1 VTARDLADS
10 ATGLLARTLVRI
22 FFRSVEVTGADHVTA
37 TGPLIEVANHQNGL
51 VDGLVLI
58 AASRRYPRFL
68 GKSTLWKIAP
78 LRPFLALAGVV
89 PVYRGSDTVGV
100 LTDAERAEHN
110 GAALARSRDLLA
122 GGGTIG
128 VFPEGISHDLAS
140 LQDLRTGAARLALG
154 AAADG
159 VVGVA
164 VLPVGIVYDDKAR
177 FRSRVLVRFGP
188 ARAVDDRVAEFR
200 HDPHGAVHLLT
211 ADIAA
216 DLRLVG
222 PDYDSVAAA
231 DRFARLAA
239 LAADDPGHGL
249 VQQEQIARRLAT
261 AAADPTT
268 RPDVVALDGRRRH
281 YEAGLRRAGH
291 DDAGVRLA
299 ATAPPFPPARRLLG
313 ALPDIVAVPLAG
325 IGIAV
330 HALPYGAIKVIGA
343 VPANRGMQATV
354 KLLGSFGLYNLTYV
368 LLGVLV
374 GRRRGPILGV
384 VTLLGAPVTGWI
396 ALRSLEEAEDLGLA
410 QRAAAAVM
418 RRGTMV
424 AHLAAER
431 VALAEAI
438 HRAAGTAP

>member
-249 VQQEQIARRLAT
+249 VQQEQIARRPPGPT
-261 AAADPTT
+261 SWRSTVGAATT
-268 RPDVVALDGRRRH
+268 RPACDGPGSMTPVSAWPRRRP
-281 YEAGLRRAGH
+281 RSPRP
-291 DDAGVRLA
+291 A
-299 ATAPPFPPARRLLG
+299 ASSGRFPTSSPSRWRG
-313 ALPDIVAVPLAG
+313 SALPSTPFRTE
-325 IGIAV
+325 
-330 HALPYGAIKVIGA
+330 PS
-343 VPANRGMQATV
+343 R
-354 KLLGSFGLYNLTYV
+354 
-368 LLGVLV
+368 
-374 GRRRGPILGV
+374 
-384 VTLLGAPVTGWI
+384 
-396 ALRSLEEAEDLGLA
+396 
-410 QRAAAAVM
+410 
-418 RRGTMV
+418 
-424 AHLAAER
+424 
-431 VALAEAI
+431 
-438 HRAAGTAP
+438 